1 VMPTYRLKF
10 TVAALAEWKAL
21 DGSVKETF
29 RKLLKKRVLQP
40 HLPGSALKGPL
51 IGCYKIKLRQQGYRL
66 IYTVQ
71 DEVLIVLV
79 LTISKRENNTV
90 YLALSKKLTP

>member
-1 VMPTYRLKF
+1 MMPTYRLKF

-29 RKLLKKRVLQP
+29 RKLLKKRMLQP

-79 LTISKRENNTV
+79 LTISKRENNAV

>member
-1 VMPTYRLKF
+1 MPTYRLKF

-29 RKLLKKRVLQP
+29 RKLLKKRMLQP

-51 IGCYKIKLRQQGYRL
+51 FGCYKIKLRQQGYRL

-79 LTISKRENNTV
+79 LTISKRENNAV
-90 YLALSKKLTP
+90 YQALLKKLTP

>member
-1 VMPTYRLKF
+1 MPTYRLKF

-29 RKLLKKRVLQP
+29 RKLLKKRMLQP
-40 HLPGSALKGPL
+40 HLPGRALKGPL
-51 IGCYKIKLRQQGYRL
+51 FGCYKIKLRQQGYRL

-71 DEVLIVLV
+71 DDLMTVLV
-79 LTISKRENNTV
+79 LTINKRENNAV
-90 YLALSKKLTP
+90 YKSLLKKLMP

>member
-1 VMPTYRLKF
+1 MPTYFLKF
-10 TVAALAEWKAL
+10 TLAPLAEWKAL

-29 RKLLKKRVLQP
+29 RKLLKKRMLQP

-51 IGCYKIKLRQQGYRL
+51 FGCYKIKLRQQGYRL

-71 DEVLIVLV
+71 DDLMTVLV
-79 LTISKRENNTV
+79 LTINKRENNAV
-90 YLALSKKLTP
+90 YKSLLKKLTP

>member
-1 VMPTYRLKF
+1 MPTYRLKF
-10 TVAALAEWKAL
+10 TLAALAEWKAL

>member
-1 VMPTYRLKF
+1 MPPYRLKF

-29 RKLLKKRVLQP
+29 RKLLKKRMLQP

-51 IGCYKIKLRQQGYRL
+51 FGCYKIKLRQQGYRL

-71 DEVLIVLV
+71 DDLMTVLV
-79 LTISKRENNTV
+79 LTINKRENNAV
-90 YLALSKKLTP
+90 YKSLLKKLMP

>member
-1 VMPTYRLKF
+1 MPTYRLKF

-29 RKLLKKRVLQP
+29 RKLLKKRMLQP

-51 IGCYKIKLRQQGYRL
+51 FGCYKIKLRQQGYRL

>member
-1 VMPTYRLKF
+1 MPTYRLKF
-10 TVAALAEWKAL
+10 TAAALAEWKAL

-29 RKLLKKRVLQP
+29 RKLLKKRMLQP

-51 IGCYKIKLRQQGYRL
+51 FGCYKIKLRQQGYRL

-71 DEVLIVLV
+71 DDLMTVLV
-79 LTISKRENNTV
+79 LTINKRENNAV
-90 YLALSKKLTP
+90 YKSLLKKLMP

>member
-1 VMPTYRLKF
+1 MPTYRLKF
-10 TVAALAEWKAL
+10 TLAALAEWKAL

-29 RKLLKKRVLQP
+29 RKLLKKRMLQP

-71 DEVLIVLV
+71 DEALTVLV
-79 LTISKRENNTV
+79 LTINKRENNAV

>member
-1 VMPTYRLKF
+1 MPTYRLKF

-29 RKLLKKRVLQP
+29 RKLLKKRMLQP

-51 IGCYKIKLRQQGYRL
+51 VGCYKIKLRQQGYRL
-66 IYTVQ
+66 IYNVQ

-79 LTISKRENNTV
+79 LTNSKRENNAV
-90 YLALSKKLTP
+90 YLALLKKLTP

>member
-1 VMPTYRLKF
+1 MPTYRLKF
-10 TVAALAEWKAL
+10 TLAALAEWKAL

-29 RKLLKKRVLQP
+29 RKLLKKRLLQP

-66 IYTVQ
+66 IYTVE

-79 LTISKRENNTV
+79 LTISKRENNAV

>member
-1 VMPTYRLKF
+1 MPTYRLKF
-10 TVAALAEWKAL
+10 TAAALAEWKAL

-29 RKLLKKRVLQP
+29 RKLLKKRMLQP

-71 DEVLIVLV
+71 DDLMTVLV
-79 LTISKRENNTV
+79 LTINKRENNEV
-90 YLALSKKLTP
+90 YKSLLKKLMP

>member
-1 VMPTYRLKF
+1 M
-10 TVAALAEWKAL
+10 AEWKAL
-21 DGSVKETF
+21 DGSIKETF
-29 RKLLKKRVLQP
+29 RKLLKKRLLQP

-66 IYTVQ
+66 IYTVE

-79 LTISKRENNTV
+79 LTISKRENDAV

>member
-1 VMPTYRLKF
+1 MPTYRLKF
-10 TVAALAEWKAL
+10 TLAALAEWKAL

-29 RKLLKKRVLQP
+29 RKLLKKRMLQP
-40 HLPGSALKGPL
+40 HLPGSALKEPL
-51 IGCYKIKLRQQGYRL
+51 VGCYKIKLRQQGYRL

-79 LTISKRENNTV
+79 LTISKLENNAV

>member
-1 VMPTYRLKF
+1 MPTYRLKF

-29 RKLLKKRVLQP
+29 RKLLKKRMLQP

-51 IGCYKIKLRQQGYRL
+51 FGCYKIKLRQQGYRL

-71 DEVLIVLV
+71 DDLMTVLV
-79 LTISKRENNTV
+79 LTINKRENNAV
-90 YLALSKKLTP
+90 YKSLLNKLMP

>member
-1 VMPTYRLKF
+1 MPTYRLKF
-10 TVAALAEWKAL
+10 TLAALAEWKAL

-29 RKLLKKRVLQP
+29 RKLLKKRLLQP

-71 DEVLIVLV
+71 DEALTVLV
-79 LTISKRENNTV
+79 LTINKRENNAV

>member
-1 VMPTYRLKF
+1 MPTYRLKF
-10 TVAALAEWKAL
+10 TAAALAEWKAL

-29 RKLLKKRVLQP
+29 RKLLKKRLLQP

-66 IYTVQ
+66 IYTVE

-79 LTISKRENNTV
+79 LTISKRENNAV
-90 YLALSKKLTP
+90 YLSLSKKLTP

>member
-1 VMPTYRLKF
+1 MPTYRLKF
-10 TVAALAEWKAL
+10 TLAALAEWKAL

-29 RKLLKKRVLQP
+29 RKLLKKRMLQP

-71 DEVLIVLV
+71 DEVMTVLV
-79 LTISKRENNTV
+79 LTINKRENNAV

>member
-1 VMPTYRLKF
+1 MPTYRLKF
-10 TVAALAEWKAL
+10 TAAALAEWKAL

>member
-1 VMPTYRLKF
+1 MPTYRLKF

-29 RKLLKKRVLQP
+29 RKLLKKRMLQP

-71 DEVLIVLV
+71 DEVLTVLV
-79 LTISKRENNTV
+79 LTINKRENNAV
-90 YLALSKKLTP
+90 YLALSKKLMP

>member
-1 VMPTYRLKF
+1 MPTYRLKF

-29 RKLLKKRVLQP
+29 RKLLKKRMLQP

-51 IGCYKIKLRQQGYRL
+51 FGCYKIKLRQQGYRL

-71 DEVLIVLV
+71 DDLMTVVV
-79 LTISKRENNTV
+79 LTINKRENNAV
-90 YLALSKKLTP
+90 YKSLLKKLTP

>member
-1 VMPTYRLKF
+1 MPTYRLKF
-10 TVAALAEWKAL
+10 TLAALAEWKAL

-29 RKLLKKRVLQP
+29 RKLLKKRMLQP

-51 IGCYKIKLRQQGYRL
+51 IGCYKIKLRKQGYRL

-71 DEVLIVLV
+71 DEALTVLV
-79 LTISKRENNTV
+79 LTINKRENNAV

>member
-1 VMPTYRLKF
+1 MPTYRLKF

-79 LTISKRENNTV
+79 LTISKRENNAV

>member
-1 VMPTYRLKF
+1 MMPTYRLKF
-10 TVAALAEWKAL
+10 TAAALAEWKAL

-29 RKLLKKRVLQP
+29 RKLLKKRMLQP

-51 IGCYKIKLRQQGYRL
+51 FGCYKIKLRQQGYRL
-66 IYTVQ
+66 IYTVE

-79 LTISKRENNTV
+79 LTISKRENNAV

>member
-1 VMPTYRLKF
+1 MPTYRLKF
-10 TVAALAEWKAL
+10 TAAALAEWKAL
-21 DGSVKETF
+21 DGSIKETF
-29 RKLLKKRVLQP
+29 RKLLKKRLLQP

>member
-1 VMPTYRLKF
+1 MPTYRLKF
-10 TVAALAEWKAL
+10 TAAALAEWKAL
-21 DGSVKETF
+21 DSSVKETF
-29 RKLLKKRVLQP
+29 RKLLKKRLLQP

-79 LTISKRENNTV
+79 LTISKRENNAV

>member
-1 VMPTYRLKF
+1 MPTYRLKF

-79 LTISKRENNTV
+79 LTISKRENNAV
-90 YLALSKKLTP
+90 YQALLKKLTP

>member
-1 VMPTYRLKF
+1 MPTYRLKF

-21 DGSVKETF
+21 DGSVIETF
-29 RKLLKKRVLQP
+29 RKLLKKRMLQP

-51 IGCYKIKLRQQGYRL
+51 FGCYKIKLRQQGYRL

-71 DEVLIVLV
+71 DDLMTVLV
-79 LTISKRENNTV
+79 LTINKRENNAV
-90 YLALSKKLTP
+90 YKSLLKKLMP

>member
-1 VMPTYRLKF
+1 MPTYRLKF

-29 RKLLKKRVLQP
+29 RKLLKKRMLQP

-51 IGCYKIKLRQQGYRL
+51 FGCYKIKLRQQGYRL

-71 DEVLIVLV
+71 DEVLTVLV
-79 LTISKRENNTV
+79 LTINKRENNAV
-90 YLALSKKLTP
+90 YKSLLKKLTP

>member
-1 VMPTYRLKF
+1 MPPYRLKF

-29 RKLLKKRVLQP
+29 RKLLKKRMLQP

-71 DEVLIVLV
+71 DEVLTVLV
-79 LTISKRENNTV
+79 LTINKRENNAV
-90 YLALSKKLTP
+90 YLALAKKLTP

>member
-1 VMPTYRLKF
+1 MPTYRLKF

-29 RKLLKKRVLQP
+29 RKLLKKRMLQP
-40 HLPGSALKGPL
+40 HLPGGALKGPL

-71 DEVLIVLV
+71 DEVLTVLV
-79 LTISKRENNTV
+79 LTINKRENNAV
-90 YLALSKKLTP
+90 YLALAKKLTP

>member
-1 VMPTYRLKF
+1 MPAYRLKF
-10 TVAALAEWKAL
+10 TAAALAEWKAL
-21 DGSVKETF
+21 DGSIKETF
-29 RKLLKKRVLQP
+29 RKLLKKRLLQP

-66 IYTVQ
+66 IYTVE

-79 LTISKRENNTV
+79 LTISKRENNAV

>member
-1 VMPTYRLKF
+1 MPTYRLQF

-29 RKLLKKRVLQP
+29 RKLLKKRMLQP

-51 IGCYKIKLRQQGYRL
+51 FGCYKIKLRQQGYRL

-71 DEVLIVLV
+71 DDLMTVLV
-79 LTISKRENNTV
+79 LTINKRENNAV
-90 YLALSKKLTP
+90 YKSLLKKLMP

>member
-1 VMPTYRLKF
+1 MPTYRLKF
-10 TVAALAEWKAL
+10 TLAALAEWKAL

-29 RKLLKKRVLQP
+29 RKLLKKRLLQP